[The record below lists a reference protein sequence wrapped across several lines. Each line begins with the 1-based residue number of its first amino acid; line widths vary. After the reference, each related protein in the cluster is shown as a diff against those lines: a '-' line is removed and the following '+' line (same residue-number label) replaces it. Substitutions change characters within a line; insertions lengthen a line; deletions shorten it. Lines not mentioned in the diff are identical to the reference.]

1 MVVQAARAGD
11 GSAEPVRAHALWVC
25 RTGSGRMSGMTDP
38 RAAVEFRVPAFDL
51 KPGDLVNTSPGE
63 DDWQQVVGV
72 FRDASNARSD
82 EIRELAKSLAGRYV
96 IVQMTDLAPVDG
108 GVFFDADGQAMIY
121 GEGAEDDQLVTD
133 VASSEDGIR
142 TYLYTKFE
150 LVSVRATA
158 G

>member
-1 MVVQAARAGD
+1 
-11 GSAEPVRAHALWVC
+11 
-25 RTGSGRMSGMTDP
+25 MSGMSDP
-38 RAAVEFRVPAFDL
+38 RAAVEFRVPAVDL

-63 DDWQQVVGV
+63 DDWQEVLGV

-82 EIRELAKSLAGRYV
+82 EIRELAKSLGGRYV

-108 GVFFDADGQAMIY
+108 GVFFDSDGHAMIY
-121 GEGAEDDQLVTD
+121 GEDAEDDQLVTD

-150 LVSVRATA
+150 LVAVRAR
-158 G
+158 GV